1 MELENF
7 TIIKSIDFFLIT
19 NLIEKSCGK
28 KNVLLRETYTIYFKR
43 LTGLFYF
50 LNFLIFHILSYF
62 LHILFI
68 RVAQL
73 YPSKNGKIVSKNWKK
88 QHISFSSQAFVRQ
101 KCESKQSHVGGGGG
115 GGKVE
120 KWDKGGHGEGSWPA
134 VYEPRWMRGWLPIDL
149 APPAGVYTG
158 RYTLA
163 SLPMHEV
170 YNIAQLLVLFLLMR
184 TGARQRR
191 PSPMQ
196 CSNFAA
202 HNPLQPTTTVE
213 RRGRGL
219 IRKHSKRPRRT
230 RASQTKV
237 PFLGE
242 ECWLKSRIHV
252 VNLFFSLDK

>member
-88 QHISFSSQAFVRQ
+88 QHISFSSQVFVSGR
-101 KCESKQSHVGGGGG
+101 SANQSRVTS
-115 GGKVE
+115 V
-120 KWDKGGHGEGSWPA
+120 
-134 VYEPRWMRGWLPIDL
+134 M
-149 APPAGVYTG
+149 
-158 RYTLA
+158 
-163 SLPMHEV
+163 
-170 YNIAQLLVLFLLMR
+170 
-184 TGARQRR
+184 
-191 PSPMQ
+191 
-196 CSNFAA
+196 
-202 HNPLQPTTTVE
+202 
-213 RRGRGL
+213 
-219 IRKHSKRPRRT
+219 
-230 RASQTKV
+230 
-237 PFLGE
+237 
-242 ECWLKSRIHV
+242 V
-252 VNLFFSLDK
+252 VVVK